1 MNKITKKIWK
11 EIEAVL
17 KKHKLTYTAHFEP
30 RKLYNTSNNTVITVY
45 DKYFEVLTYIPDFF
59 EDEVEDEH

>member
-1 MNKITKKIWK
+1 MNKITKEIWK

-17 KKHKLTYTAHFEP
+17 KKHKLSYTAHFEP
-30 RKLYNTSNNTVITVY
+30 KELYNPSNNTVATAY

-59 EDEVEDEH
+59 EDEA